1 MKNSIYKLTVDLPGG
16 FNCQPKEASQEA
28 LLGTQCAGQAR
39 AAMHKAATA
48 NEGIAAA
55 AATAG
60 RQVNNLIRYSH
71 E

>member
-1 MKNSIYKLTVDLPGG
+1 MNSFCQLTFDLQGG

-48 NEGIAAA
+48 NDGIAAA
-55 AATAG
+55 AVTAG
-60 RQVNNLIRYSH
+60 RQVNNLTRYSH